1 MIAFNIYFSY
11 AGNAPH
17 FKTVRIL
24 LGPHNG
30 LRYTSPTMTFS
41 FEALSALLQVV
52 AIDVALAGD
61 NAIVVGMAAA
71 GLAPTHRRRAILVG
85 IAAAAVLRIIFAVFT
100 VQLLQIIGLMF
111 AGGLLLLW
119 VAWKLWREIANPHE
133 DEADPEAESAAP
145 PAKSFRQA
153 VIQIVVA
160 DVSMSLDNVLAVAG
174 AARDHEGIM
183 ILGLA
188 LSVAL
193 MGLAANVVAKM
204 LGRYRWIVYIGLAII
219 LYVAV
224 RMIWDG
230 SRELMAFAGMG
241 GL

>member
-1 MIAFNIYFSY
+1 MILSLEAF
-11 AGNAPH
+11 
-17 FKTVRIL
+17 
-24 LGPHNG
+24 
-30 LRYTSPTMTFS
+30 
-41 FEALSALLQVV
+41 SALLQVI

-71 GLAPTHRRRAILVG
+71 GLAPLQRRRAILVG
-85 IAAAAVLRIIFAVFT
+85 IAAAAALRILFAIFT

-119 VAWKLWREIANPHE
+119 VAWKLWRETSSPAGE
-133 DEADPEAESAAP
+133 ESEEAQADTSTAP
-145 PAKSFRQA
+145 KSFRQA
-153 VIQIVVA
+153 VTQIVIA

-183 ILGLA
+183 VLGLA

-193 MGLAANVVAKM
+193 MGLAANVVAKL
-204 LGRYRWIVYIGLAII
+204 LGRYHWIVYLGLAII

-230 SRELMAFAGMG
+230 SHELMAFAGV
-241 GL
+241 